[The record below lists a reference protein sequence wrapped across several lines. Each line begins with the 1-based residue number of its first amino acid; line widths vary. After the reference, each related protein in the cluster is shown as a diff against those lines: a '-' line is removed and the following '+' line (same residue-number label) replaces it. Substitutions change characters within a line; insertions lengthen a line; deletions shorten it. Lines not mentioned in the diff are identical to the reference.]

1 MKVLI
6 VSTSD
11 LQGGAAIAAFRLM
24 DALNAREGVS
34 AKMVVRDKRSD
45 SDRVTAVG
53 DKIRNKWNFVTE
65 RAQIF
70 VHNRLS
76 RRNLFDVSTATGGVS
91 VTSLEEFRE
100 ADVIHL
106 HWINQGMLSLKEIER
121 IIDSGKR
128 VVWTMHDMW
137 AFTGICH
144 HAAGCTRYE
153 TGCGMCPYLAKPSE
167 GDLSARVFRE
177 KQRIYAKG
185 NIHFV
190 ACSRWLMELAER
202 SPLTAQGTVRAIPNP
217 INTSDYR
224 PRDKFLVRSQMGIP
238 ADKKVVLY
246 AAARASDV
254 RKGVNY
260 LLEASELLCDRQDDL
275 LFLIAGTEGEDI
287 AASLAVPAQ
296 VMGYVPSSGMAD
308 LYNAAD
314 LFVTP
319 SLQENLPNTIMEAM
333 ACGTP
338 CVGFDIGGIPEMITH
353 GETGYVAQY
362 KDAVDLAKGIE
373 TVLYEWDGETMSANC
388 REFVM
393 NNYSPE
399 RVARQYVELYD
410 SII

>member
-34 AKMVVRDKRSD
+34 ARMVVRDKRSD

-53 DKIRNKWNFVTE
+53 DRNRNKWNFVTE

-76 RRNLFDVSTATGGVS
+76 RRNLFDVSTASSGVS
-91 VTSLEEFRE
+91 VTSLAEFRE

-137 AFTGICH
+137 TFTGICH

-185 NIHFV
+185 SIHFV
-190 ACSRWLMELAER
+190 ACSRWLKELAER
-202 SPLTAQGTVRAIPNP
+202 
-217 INTSDYR
+217 
-224 PRDKFLVRSQMGIP
+224 P
-238 ADKKVVLY
+238 A
-246 AAARASDV
+246 
-254 RKGVNY
+254 
-260 LLEASELLCDRQDDL
+260 
-275 LFLIAGTEGEDI
+275 
-287 AASLAVPAQ
+287 
-296 VMGYVPSSGMAD
+296 
-308 LYNAAD
+308 
-314 LFVTP
+314 
-319 SLQENLPNTIMEAM
+319 
-333 ACGTP
+333 
-338 CVGFDIGGIPEMITH
+338 
-353 GETGYVAQY
+353 
-362 KDAVDLAKGIE
+362 
-373 TVLYEWDGETMSANC
+373 
-388 REFVM
+388 
-393 NNYSPE
+393 
-399 RVARQYVELYD
+399 
-410 SII
+410 